1 MTIFNW
7 EKGKARPMR
16 KQLAAW
22 GAVKKLGKRA
32 AMQLQETL
40 KGKPNAAKTRPH
52 RRRWTKTRHKWVW
65 PVRMSCGKCPLTELA
80 STT

>member
-32 AMQLQETL
+32 AMQRLEAL
-40 KGKPNAAKTRPH
+40 KTSGARKTRPH
-52 RRRWTKTRHKWVW
+52 RRRWTAQGRHK
-65 PVRMSCGKCPLTELA
+65 
-80 STT
+80 

>member
-7 EKGKARPMR
+7 EKGKSRPMP

-32 AMQLQETL
+32 AMQRLEAITRER
-40 KGKPNAAKTRPH
+40 RPH
-52 RRRWTKTRHKWVW
+52 RRGRV
-65 PVRMSCGKCPLTELA
+65 A
-80 STT
+80 